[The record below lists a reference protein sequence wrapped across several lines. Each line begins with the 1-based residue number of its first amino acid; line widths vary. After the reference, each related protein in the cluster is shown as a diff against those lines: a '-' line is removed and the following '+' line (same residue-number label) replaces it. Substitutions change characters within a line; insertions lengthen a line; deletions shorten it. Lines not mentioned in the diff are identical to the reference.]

1 MSQTERHEVAPRKEY
16 LLYPCAL
23 LNRLTITRL
32 GADRPAA
39 DLGNLSNSLT
49 FSLQKGRLTPSP
61 CVWATL
67 NGGTMAR
74 GFPGRSHTR
83 HCGFHWLPPLGLLAR
98 EVAGC
103 HAVRALKQPTEK
115 PARGGPKAPL
125 INTWHKLVSHG
136 NGHACIHPL
145 SQLVLNPR
153 KVPGTMQGSGH
164 TGESKQTST
173 LNEAHYHSL
182 LEHAGILRTPGPLHT
197 MFPTSVEIAPTLS
210 PISGRGKLLGTL

>member
-1 MSQTERHEVAPRKEY
+1 MSNLRSPLHKRLVEDAVDAICISGWGHRGVSQTERHEVAPRKEY
-16 LLYPCAL
+16 VLYPCAL
-23 LNRLTITRL
+23 LNQLTITRL
-32 GADRPAA
+32 GGDRPAA

-74 GFPGRSHTR
+74 GFPSRSHTK

-115 PARGGPKAPL
+115 PARGGPKAPHQHL
-125 INTWHKLVSHG
+125 
-136 NGHACIHPL
+136 
-145 SQLVLNPR
+145 
-153 KVPGTMQGSGH
+153 
-164 TGESKQTST
+164 
-173 LNEAHYHSL
+173 
-182 LEHAGILRTPGPLHT
+182 
-197 MFPTSVEIAPTLS
+197 APTCQPWEWACLYPS
-210 PISGRGKLLGTL
+210 A